1 MTRILAIVL
10 FAAVVAAAPRQGNS
24 QGRGRGGAEPAPEI
38 NVGGGGVKSSSV
50 TFGDVDVRLIRDW
63 FSKPANLKGLPPGL
77 AKKESLQ
84 PGLERQLQKN
94 GTLPPG
100 LQKNIQ
106 PLPPVL
112 EVQLMK
118 LPEGQ
123 KRVVISGNIVLMN
136 EKSGLILDILF
147 KVF

>member
-1 MTRILAIVL
+1 MARILGIVL
-10 FAAVVAAAPRQGNS
+10 FAAVVTAAAPQGNS
-24 QGRGRGGAEPAPEI
+24 QGRGRGAAVTAPEI
-38 NVGGGGVKSSSV
+38 KVGGGGAKSSSV
-50 TFGDVDVRLIRDW
+50 TFGEVDVRLIRDW
-63 FSKPANLKGLPPGL
+63 FSQPANLKGLPPGL
-77 AKKESLQ
+77 AKKEALP
-84 PGLERQLQKN
+84 PGLEKQLQKN

-112 EVQLMK
+112 ELQLMK

-136 EKSGLILDILF
+136 EKSGIVLDILF

>member
-1 MTRILAIVL
+1 MRGLTILLLATT
-10 FAAVVAAAPRQGNS
+10 VAAASPQGNS
-24 QGRGRGGAEPAPEI
+24 QGRGRGSQPAQESNTAATGAKTSI
-38 NVGGGGVKSSSV
+38 NVFADMDVKI
-50 TFGDVDVRLIRDW
+50 IREW

-77 AKKESLQ
+77 AKKESLP
-84 PGLERQLQKN
+84 PGLEKQLQRN

-100 LQKNIQ
+100 LQQKIQ

-112 EVQLMK
+112 EVQLTK

-123 KRVVISGNIVLMN
+123 KRVAIAGSIILMN
-136 EKSGLILDILF
+136 SKTSVIIDILA

>member
-1 MTRILAIVL
+1 MARILAIVL
-10 FAAVVAAAPRQGNS
+10 FATVVAATPHQGKS
-24 QGRGRGGAEPAPEI
+24 QGRGAAEPASEI
-38 NVGGGGVKSSSV
+38 KVGGGGSKSSSV
-50 TFGDVDVRLIRDW
+50 AFSDVDVRLIREW

-77 AKKESLQ
+77 AKKESLP

-123 KRVVISGNIVLMN
+123 KRVVISGNIVLVN
-136 EKSGLILDILF
+136 EKSGLVLDILF